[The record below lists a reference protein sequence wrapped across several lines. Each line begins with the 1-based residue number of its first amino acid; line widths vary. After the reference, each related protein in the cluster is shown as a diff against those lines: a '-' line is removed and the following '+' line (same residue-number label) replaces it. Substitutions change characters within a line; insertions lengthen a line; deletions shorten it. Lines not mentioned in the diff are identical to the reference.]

1 MEITE
6 IKALGFDEPGKDAS
20 AAKLIL
26 LKKPVLGPRD
36 ILVRVHAVSINP
48 VDCKKRMG
56 FFHVAGEPIVLGY
69 DACGQVEALGAEVK
83 FFKIGD
89 EVYYAGDIK
98 RQGLLF
104 L

>member
-1 MEITE
+1 MEVTE

-20 AAKLIL
+20 AATLL
-26 LKKPVLGPRD
+26 TLKKPELGPRD

-56 FFHVAGEPIVLGY
+56 FFHVKGEPIVLGY
-69 DACGQVEALGAEVK
+69 DACGQVEAVGSEAKHFKHGA
-83 FFKIGD
+83 

-98 RQGLLF
+98 RQG
-104 L
+104 